1 MVDTLL
7 LHEDDGDVLGLDRCN
22 GIAIAGEPKRLRH
35 AWALYGEMLGEKWV
49 SQGIMMK
56 KS

>member
-1 MVDTLL
+1 MDTLL

-35 AWALYGEMLGEKWV
+35 AWALYGEMLGGKWV
-49 SQGIMMK
+49 LGGIMM
-56 KS
+56 